1 MAPLGQLVQ
10 EAAFVVAEKEP
21 AVQFVQTA
29 FAVAV
34 QLEATN
40 LPGAHDVQGVHG
52 A

>member
-10 EAAFVVAEKEP
+10 EAAFGVAEKVE
-21 AVQFVQTA
+21 ALQLVQTA

-34 QLEATN
+34 HAEATN
-40 LPGAHDVQGVHG
+40 LPAAHVAHVVQG